1 MTRWRPGRASSRPRP
16 WQTAPATAAPTG
28 QADAKCAGEPLTWRD
43 LRTLTGLLATGFGAG
58 FLPWAPG
65 TWGTLLGAAIWWF
78 AFAQAGA
85 VTQLCAVVALTLCS
99 YWLLVA
105 LCSAR
110 RLGDDSAIVLDEVC
124 GVWVALLFAP
134 PSLAALV
141 AGFALFRLFDI
152 AKPWPVSWAEKAP
165 GGLGVLLDDLIA
177 GAMALTA
184 LQALWTIPRL
194 VGVGG

>member
-1 MTRWRPGRASSRPRP
+1 MTRWRPGHASSRPRP
-16 WQTAPATAAPTG
+16 SQTAPAADAPTG
-28 QADAKCAGEPLTWRD
+28 QTNAKSAGEPLTWRD

-85 VTQLCAVVALTLCS
+85 VTQLCAVVALALCS

-134 PSLAALV
+134 PSLGALA

-152 AKPWPVSWAEKAP
+152 AKPWPVSWAERVP

-184 LQALWTIPRL
+184 LQALWAIPRL
-194 VGVGG
+194 VGGGG

>member
-1 MTRWRPGRASSRPRP
+1 MTRWRPGHASPRQRPS
-16 WQTAPATAAPTG
+16 QTAPRTG
-28 QADAKCAGEPLTWRD
+28 QANAKRPGEPLTWRD
-43 LRTLTGLLATGFGAG
+43 LRTPAGLLATGFGAG

-65 TWGTLLGAAIWWF
+65 TWGALLGAAIWWF

-85 VTQLCAVVALTLCS
+85 VTQLCAVVALALCS
-99 YWLLVA
+99 YGLLAA

-134 PSLAALV
+134 PSLGALA

-152 AKPWPVSWAEKAP
+152 AKPWPVSWAERVP

-177 GAMALTA
+177 GAMALAA
-184 LQALWTIPRL
+184 LQALWAIPRL
-194 VGVGG
+194 GGGGG

>member
-1 MTRWRPGRASSRPRP
+1 MTRCRPGHASPRQRPS
-16 WQTAPATAAPTG
+16 QTAPRTG
-28 QADAKCAGEPLTWRD
+28 QANAKCAGDPLTWRD
-43 LRTLTGLLATGFGAG
+43 LRTPAGLLATGFGAG

-65 TWGTLLGAAIWWF
+65 TWGALLGAAIWWF

-85 VTQLCAVVALTLCS
+85 VTQLCAVVALALCS
-99 YWLLVA
+99 YGLLA
-105 LCSAR
+105 AFCSAR

-134 PSLAALV
+134 PSLGALA

-177 GAMALTA
+177 GAMALAA
-184 LQALWTIPRL
+184 LQALWAIPRL
-194 VGVGG
+194 VGGGG

>member
-1 MTRWRPGRASSRPRP
+1 MTRWRPGHASPRQRPS
-16 WQTAPATAAPTG
+16 QTAPRTG
-28 QADAKCAGEPLTWRD
+28 QTDAKRPGEPLTWRD
-43 LRTLTGLLATGFGAG
+43 LRTPAGLLATGFGAG

-65 TWGTLLGAAIWWF
+65 TWGALLGAAIWWF
-78 AFAQAGA
+78 AFAQAA
-85 VTQLCAVVALTLCS
+85 PIAQLGAVVALALCS

-134 PSLAALV
+134 PSLGALA

-152 AKPWPVSWAEKAP
+152 AKPWPVSWAERVP

-177 GAMALTA
+177 GAMALAA
-184 LQALWTIPRL
+184 LQALWAIPRL
-194 VGVGG
+194 VGGGG